1 MIIKELQTYN
11 KILILGYG
19 KEGRATEK
27 FLHAHVPQAEVTH
40 ADQSDGPDYLQK
52 QHNVDLVIKTPGIPQ
67 YVVIVPYTTATN
79 IFFANLRRFSPN
91 AKTIGVTG
99 SKGKSTTASLIHA
112 ILIAAKKQSHLI
124 GNIGKPMLEELLQP
138 VGKDDW
144 FVLELSS
151 YQLEDAKYGPDIAVF
166 LTFFPEHLDYHGTLE
181 AYFNGKARITLTQT
195 ENDLFI
201 YHPGDPRIGELVKQ
215 TRART
220 LPCIPII
227 PFLLDHVKLIG
238 EHNINH
244 IRAALTVTQELG
256 ISNEIAQ
263 KAIEAFEP
271 LPHRMQLVGTF
282 RGVTFYD
289 DAIACAPDAV
299 MVGIQTIKK
308 VDTIFLGGQDRGL
321 DYTQLAEA
329 IVSSTIH
336 NIVLFPDTGK
346 RMMESISAKCDRP
359 LNTIETNSMEK
370 AVQFAYA
377 NTEKGKICLL
387 ATGAPSY
394 TLWKNFEK
402 KGDEFQKWVRE
413 MGEELSKK

>member
-1 MIIKELQTYN
+1 MTIEELQTYK

-19 KEGRATEK
+19 KEGKATEK
-27 FLHAHVPQAEVTH
+27 FLHAHVPEAIVTH
-40 ADQSDGPDYLQK
+40 ADQTDGPDYLQ
-52 QHNVDLVIKTPGIPQ
+52 QQLEVDLVIKTPGIPQ
-67 YVVIVPYTTATN
+67 HLVTVPYTTATN
-79 IFFANLRRFSPN
+79 IFFANLHQFAPH

-112 ILIAAKKQSHLI
+112 VLRQAELPTHLV
-124 GNIGKPMLEELLQP
+124 GNIGRPMLEELLLP
-138 VGKDDW
+138 VGEGDV

-151 YQLEDAKYGPDIAVF
+151 YQLEDVKFGPNIAVF
-166 LTFFPEHLDYHGTLE
+166 LTFFPEHLNYHGSLE

-195 ENDLFI
+195 EHDVFMYN
-201 YHPGDPRIGELVKQ
+201 PSDPRIAGLAEQ

-220 LPCIPII
+220 VPFIPTI
-227 PFLLDHVKLIG
+227 PFSTDHIKLIG
-238 EHNINH
+238 EHNKNH

-256 ISNEIAQ
+256 ISNEIAR

-271 LPHRMQLVGTF
+271 LPHRLQLVGTF
-282 RGVTFYD
+282 RDVTFYD

-299 MVGIQTIKK
+299 MIGIQTLKD

-321 DYTQLAEA
+321 DYTHLAEA
-329 IVSSTIH
+329 VAASTIH
-336 NIVLFPDTGK
+336 NIVLFPETGK
-346 RMMESISAKCDRP
+346 RMMESIIARCKRP
-359 LNTIETNSMEK
+359 LNTIETSSMEA

-394 TLWKNFEK
+394 TLWNNFEQ
-402 KGDEFQKWVRE
+402 KGDEFQRWVRE
-413 MGEELSKK
+413 IGDMPKK